1 MILIIDN
8 YDSFTY
14 NLFQCVGT
22 FEPEILVYRN
32 DKITV
37 KEIRNLKPRKI
48 IISPGPGYPSDAGI
62 CIGLIR
68 EFYKEIPILGVCLG
82 HQAIGEAMGGKT
94 IHAPRLMHGKA
105 DRIKIVDKSS
115 RIFSGFVGGT
125 AEVGRYHSL
134 VTDKKNLPDCLKVT
148 AVSGDG
154 AVMAMEHN
162 EYPLFGMQFHPESVL
177 TPGGQEMI
185 ENFLRI

>member
-22 FEPEILVYRN
+22 LVPDILVYRN

-37 KEIRNLKPRKI
+37 QEIRKMKPERI
-48 IISPGPGYPSDAGI
+48 IISPGPGYPDDAGI
-62 CIGLIR
+62 CIELIR
-68 EFYKEIPILGVCLG
+68 EFYKELPIL
-82 HQAIGEAMGGKT
+82 GGKT
-94 IHAPRLMHGKA
+94 IHAPRLMHGKT

-115 RIFSGFVGGT
+115 RVFSGFVGDT

-134 VTDKKNLPDCLKVT
+134 VTDKDCLPECMKVT

-154 AVMAMEHN
+154 AVMAMEHK

-177 TPGGQEMI
+177 TPDGPKMI

>member
-22 FEPEILVYRN
+22 LVPDILVYRN

-37 KEIRNLKPRKI
+37 QEIRKMKPERI
-48 IISPGPGYPSDAGI
+48 IISPGPGYPDDAGI
-62 CIGLIR
+62 CIELIR
-68 EFYKEIPILGVCLG
+68 EFYKELPILGVCLG
-82 HQAIGEAMGGKT
+82 HQSIGEAMGGKT
-94 IHAPRLMHGKA
+94 IHAPRLMHGKT

-115 RIFSGFVGGT
+115 RVFSGFVGDT

-134 VTDKKNLPDCLKVT
+134 LTDK
-148 AVSGDG
+148 DG
-154 AVMAMEHN
+154 AVMAMEHK

-177 TPGGQEMI
+177 TPDGPKMI